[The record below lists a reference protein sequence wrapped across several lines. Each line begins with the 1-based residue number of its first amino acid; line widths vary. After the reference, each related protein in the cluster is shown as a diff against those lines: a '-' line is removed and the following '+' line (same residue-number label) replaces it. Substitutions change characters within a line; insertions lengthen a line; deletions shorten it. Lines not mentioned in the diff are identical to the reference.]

1 MGKNWVVTQMLKNYI
16 KSFQDFPIKGI
27 DFKDVAS
34 LCANAEGFAM
44 ANDILHNKL
53 MEYMPCDKLI
63 GIDARG
69 FPFASVLSYKEQ
81 LPLVLARKQGKLP
94 GNTHT
99 EEFAL
104 EYGTASLE
112 IQDGVIEP
120 NDRVIIVDDLMA
132 TGGTV
137 GAAINL
143 VEQHAKAKVVAVACL
158 IDLVPLQGSKTVTN
172 KGIPFV
178 SAVEYT

>member
-1 MGKNWVVTQMLKNYI
+1 MGKCWLVMLKKYI
-16 KSFQDFPIKGI
+16 KSFMDFPIEGI

-34 LCANAEGFAM
+34 LCADVEGFAL
-44 ANDILHNKL
+44 ANSLLESKL
-53 MEYMPCDKLI
+53 KEYMPCDKVI

-69 FPFASVLSYKEQ
+69 FPFASIIAHREQ
-81 LPLVLARKQGKLP
+81 IPLVLARKQGKLP
-94 GNTHT
+94 GDTFT
-99 EEFAL
+99 EQFAL

-112 IQDGVIEP
+112 IQADVIQP

-143 VEQHAKAKVVAVACL
+143 VEQHAKATVVAVACL
-158 IDLVPLQGSKTVTN
+158 IDLVPLQGSKTVTD
-172 KGIPFV
+172 KEIPFV
-178 SAVEYT
+178 SAVEYR